1 MIQPSQHEMIFE
13 RRIMKTRKLYSVR
26 YFGYKGSIHSKTVGF
41 KGRLMERAKA
51 LRIVR
56 RLKAA
61 GVDATAAALT
71 VAA

>member
-1 MIQPSQHEMIFE
+1 
-13 RRIMKTRKLYSVR
+13 MKTRKLYSVR
-26 YFGYKGSIHSKTVGF
+26 YFGRKGSCYSSAVGF
-41 KGRLMERAKA
+41 KGRLIERAKA

-61 GVDATAAALT
+61 GIDAIAAPMS